1 MQRHRDRGSYQ
12 QERREDHLEHLRRL
26 RGPLG
31 TWSEHPLDQE
41 WRRHEDH
48 EWPLHGGT
56 MEAPH
61 VGGGGGAHLSS
72 NTGAS
77 ASCVENALTS
87 SVAPANTSKGGST
100 ITREHVSVS

>member
-1 MQRHRDRGSYQ
+1 
-12 QERREDHLEHLRRL
+12 
-26 RGPLG
+26 
-31 TWSEHPLDQE
+31 
-41 WRRHEDH
+41 
-48 EWPLHGGT
+48 

-87 SVAPANTSKGGST
+87 SVAPANTSKDGST